1 MSNEAQEVSPK
12 EFFVD
17 NYVALMEN
25 QDVTNSLVL
34 KSGHAVDGIP
44 ELLKGI
50 S

>member
-1 MSNEAQEVSPK
+1 MSYLAQEASPK

-25 QDVTNSLVL
+25 RGVTNSLVL